1 MTTKAKKTPLI
12 KDYRK
17 LRSKMNLNQSEFW
30 NRVGATQSAGSRY
43 ETGRTVPKSVAVL
56 AHQAYI
62 KGDPVDVR
70 EFK

>member
-12 KDYRK
+12 KDYRV
-17 LRSKMNLNQSEFW
+17 LRIRMNLNQSEFW

-43 ETGRTVPKSVAVL
+43 ETGRTVPKALAVL
-56 AHQAYI
+56 AHLIYI

>member
-12 KDYRK
+12 KDYK
-17 LRSKMNLNQSEFW
+17 TLRAKMRLNQSEFW

-43 ETGRTVPKSVAVL
+43 EAGRAVPKSVAVL

-62 KGDPVDVR
+62 KGDPIDVR

>member
-1 MTTKAKKTPLI
+1 MTTKAKKTQLI
-12 KDYRK
+12 KDYRA
-17 LRSKMNLNQSEFW
+17 LRVMMNLNQSEFW
-30 NRVGATQSAGSRY
+30 NRVGATKSAGSRY
-43 ETGRTVPKSVAVL
+43 EAGRTVPKAVAVL